1 MTNSTLMKVLLTFLV
16 LATFSIASYGQS
28 NFEIKQL
35 GNQYTAEQIT
45 QTFASADFCGAFFVS
60 KRNAIQLND
69 GAIVELK
76 SQNEMTSSGAMLPL
90 GCVIADDVVYHA
102 ATWSISP
109 EGRLMKGLEPQLTPS
124 EMKFKVIHQ

>member
-1 MTNSTLMKVLLTFLV
+1 MKILLSILFI
-16 LATFSIASYGQS
+16 AICSIASYGQT

-60 KRNAIQLND
+60 KRNTIQLND

-76 SQNEMTSSGAMLPL
+76 SQNEMISLGTALPL
-90 GCVIADDVVYHA
+90 GCVITDDVVYHT

-109 EGRLMKGLEPQLTPS
+109 EGRLMKGIEPQLTPS

>member
-1 MTNSTLMKVLLTFLV
+1 MKILLSILSI
-16 LATFSIASYGQS
+16 AICSIASYGQS

-60 KRNAIQLND
+60 KRNTIQLND
-69 GAIVELK
+69 GAVVELK
-76 SQNEMTSSGAMLPL
+76 SQNEMTSSGTSLPL
-90 GCVIADDVVYHA
+90 GCVIADDVVYHT

-109 EGRLMKGLEPQLTPS
+109 EGRLMKGIATQLTPA
-124 EMKFKVIHQ
+124 EMKVKVIHQ